1 MPRFEE
7 LEAKILDLIQTEK
20 KLNYRELCRRF
31 GLTVPTANRY
41 AIQIAEK
48 YSEYIDYI
56 RGILILKKPLV
67 PEIYPPEVRIT
78 RLQEIAEKQSKI
90 IEKAKELSQK
100 LITNHLQH
108 DDRETLESELKR
120 LLKILRGEENGQG

>member
-1 MPRFEE
+1 
-7 LEAKILDLIQTEK
+7 
-20 KLNYRELCRRF
+20 
-31 GLTVPTANRY
+31 
-41 AIQIAEK
+41 
-48 YSEYIDYI
+48 
-56 RGILILKKPLV
+56 V